1 MSKKYYNY
9 KKSHRY
15 VNETKKS
22 KVEILLVIITVILS
36 VSQIFGIFYPI
47 FSNLYTSVDKFLR
60 KINMVILSLGLS
72 LIVTF
77 ISYFIIR
84 TILEYLYLRRD
95 KFLNMKFKKYFF
107 INIIFVVIVYILLF
121 QTGISFFIYFC
132 YEITKLDIILVT
144 LIPISFVLC
153 IFLYSYTKIE
163 VKYIKYKH
171 SFLNTIIKHISSSK
185 LILFIIIFNALMIN
199 TGVCLKNYSLPYE
212 FDKLENKLNAQEKIK
227 NDDKIKL
234 RIIVDSLLEK
244 MDIKITDEDI
254 KNEKARIIEKDNI
267 DE

>member
-121 QTGISFFIYFC
+121 H
-132 YEITKLDIILVT
+132 
-144 LIPISFVLC
+144 FVM
-153 IFLYSYTKIE
+153 K
-163 VKYIKYKH
+163 
-171 SFLNTIIKHISSSK
+171 
-185 LILFIIIFNALMIN
+185 
-199 TGVCLKNYSLPYE
+199 
-212 FDKLENKLNAQEKIK
+212 
-227 NDDKIKL
+227 
-234 RIIVDSLLEK
+234 
-244 MDIKITDEDI
+244 
-254 KNEKARIIEKDNI
+254 
-267 DE
+267 

>member
-84 TILEYLYLRRD
+84 TIL
-95 KFLNMKFKKYFF
+95 
-107 INIIFVVIVYILLF
+107 
-121 QTGISFFIYFC
+121 
-132 YEITKLDIILVT
+132 
-144 LIPISFVLC
+144 
-153 IFLYSYTKIE
+153 
-163 VKYIKYKH
+163 
-171 SFLNTIIKHISSSK
+171 
-185 LILFIIIFNALMIN
+185 
-199 TGVCLKNYSLPYE
+199 
-212 FDKLENKLNAQEKIK
+212 
-227 NDDKIKL
+227 
-234 RIIVDSLLEK
+234 
-244 MDIKITDEDI
+244 
-254 KNEKARIIEKDNI
+254 
-267 DE
+267 